1 MAPNSPGTGKHRGG
15 YGVERI
21 WRCLTQITG
30 SAHLNSLRLRPP
42 GLRGGQ
48 DAANTMLLFNKDG
61 TDEWLTA
68 QERVGTGSS
77 GKFSNVILEAGD
89 RSLLRTP
96 GGGGYGN
103 PLDRDPKLVEQDVLD
118 ELLDIEDAANN
129 YGVVITPDRLTVDL
143 TATNQLREE
152 HRNAIS

>member
-1 MAPNSPGTGKHRGG
+1 M
-15 YGVERI
+15 
-21 WRCLTQITG
+21 
-30 SAHLNSLRLRPP
+30 
-42 GLRGGQ
+42 
-48 DAANTMLLFNKDG
+48 
-61 TDEWLTA
+61 
-68 QERVGTGSS
+68 
-77 GKFSNVILEAGD
+77 
-89 RSLLRTP
+89 LRTP